1 MCDVINA
8 METYRSNN
16 RERSSKGQ
24 QGKHQSG
31 SVSLSMQAKVQAAV
45 SAILLVLSSVCLST
59 CCFCLYFC
67 CYTYLRPLK
76 LYINWYFFLN
86 HRTIHIWCVIIYA
99 HRVTEHSNRLQH
111 PWNNVT
117 KPAVRGNWRLLLGYV
132 HRIRFSARQ
141 SQGDHIAHWALE
153 FKIVS
158 RESSLLVLVCGLF
171 FVASDHCYWCCF

>member
-45 SAILLVLSSVCLST
+45 SAILLVLSCLLIYL
-59 CCFCLYFC
+59 FLFVLLL
-67 CYTYLRPLK
+67 YLRPLK

-86 HRTIHIWCVIIYA
+86 LRTIHIWCVIIYA

-141 SQGDHIAHWALE
+141 SQGDHITHWALE
-153 FKIVS
+153 FKTVS